1 MKYKIGQQ
9 YREYYSEEAYLTYTI
24 IAMNNNYATLS
35 VTHPNG
41 DKVDAEVL
49 GYIPDANGNIAVFP
63 TILEYMDYIGME
75 DPVLNL
81 KEELVNCIA
90 VENYGS

>member
-1 MKYKIGQQ
+1 MNYIKHFKTNKVMKYKIGQQ

-63 TILEYMDYIGME
+63 SHDHVFYCY
-75 DPVLNL
+75 
-81 KEELVNCIA
+81 A
-90 VENYGS
+90 VYKFLF